1 MNLEQQRAIAIA
13 QAKRRRAEAE
23 QQQIRPEDR
32 RNSDGIPGGPDIDVQ
47 PVEASS
53 TLGQQALDVS
63 AGILGA
69 PIDATSELMGA
80 LGLPTSETPF
90 GGSKFFGGVLHGLSG
105 SRERDAIGE
114 TPGIEYDGAP
124 LGERAYASFLNTPEA
139 RDRYLTNTYGE
150 ENQGW
155 YVLHDKF
162 GNPTDRRVVRDKE
175 GIERLFNSPGVDLG
189 DVAGI
194 AGGVPDL
201 IGAIGGG
208 IASVPTYAGGPAVG
222 IPVSAMTSAAGAQMV
237 GETVGRLFPE
247 NREVEPSVV
256 DDVLPRAAGEA
267 GVDALLG
274 AIFGGAGK
282 LAHGAGN
289 WAKAPFAKSASD
301 PIATEYRQASERLRA
316 QGYDIS
322 PLASEEGAGG
332 FVPRLEGML
341 EKLPGSS
348 EAMRQYRQRGDQAI
362 ARFQDDIAGDVDPNQ
377 VGREAVSELSTQ
389 RKNLTIDREQAL
401 SRADDAINRNQTDLT
416 ERQGP
421 FMSAEGA
428 GQQTRAGLERAR
440 QQFKDEAKRL
450 YDAARAAPGGQ
461 DAIVDVSPVRAQ
473 VERIRKELPP
483 TATRDVSHSTGLLDA
498 NGRPLSRSVS
508 EGGDPAAQFVP
519 SGLSKFLA
527 GIDNVADTMTIEQAR
542 QMRSMVMDAIDDKT
556 LMPGVPERYLNQL
569 NQAISR
575 SIDDSVARAG
585 TPELRQAL
593 SDANR
598 YYAQNIDR
606 FSRKGIAET
615 YREPIQSGFI
625 EDNKLVERLIAGRGN
640 PGVIRETRDL
650 MGAESAEWAATRRS
664 AVEQILDTGRDQ
676 TRQGRK
682 VVNVDGL
689 VDRLNR
695 LDDEAVT
702 ELFGVRDAAQLRN
715 LAVDISNR
723 SKYLDAEALSQ
734 NGTPNIMGQ
743 LRAAAVAEDQI
754 AREYRNSAIG
764 PFLRGENGAAAKL
777 DAEELVPWLYRRAS
791 PNEALQVM
799 SKLPTPMKA
808 QVERGIVADIV
819 ESAISRGGDDMSAVR
834 RLVTG
839 EANPADSQGIA
850 ELLGAGK
857 DSVSRQQADR
867 INALVSPENRQALR
881 DLALITAR
889 RQERDAT
896 TSAIGGLAA
905 GAAVTG
911 MLSSPGKALHG
922 AIIARGLASLITH
935 PGFRRWMT
943 STNRRTM
950 SPTTQ
955 AQMTALTPQAIG
967 LAGSALAEN
976 SDVQAAMEWLNAGA
990 SQINEAGERVTRPP
1004 QGAGSWE
1011 DFFEREIAR

>member
-1 MNLEQQRAIAIA
+1 MNLEQKRAVALA
-13 QAKRRRAEAE
+13 QARRRRAEAE
-23 QQQIRPEDR
+23 QMEVRPEDR
-32 RNSDGIPGGPDIDVQ
+32 RDSRGVPGGPDQPAVPPPGRAERAID
-47 PVEASS
+47 
-53 TLGQQALDVS
+53 T
-63 AGILGA
+63 AGTVLGA
-69 PIDATSELMGA
+69 PLDMADTVLSSIFGMPPSEISAGELFGSGMQAVAGIKENRRIEATN
-80 LGLPTSETPF
+80 
-90 GGSKFFGGVLHGLSG
+90 
-105 SRERDAIGE
+105 
-114 TPGIEYDGAP
+114 PGIQPGGAP
-124 LGERAYASFLNTPEA
+124 LSERAYSSFLNTPEA
-139 RDRYLTNTYGE
+139 RDRYLTNTYGA
-150 ENQGW
+150 ENEGW
-155 YVLHDKF
+155 YVLNDQF
-162 GNPTDRRVVRDKE
+162 GNPTDRRVVRDKD
-175 GIERLFNSPGVDLG
+175 GIERLFNPPGIDMG
-189 DVAGI
+189 DI
-194 AGGVPDL
+194 ASMSGGVPDL
-201 IGAIGGG
+201 VGAIGGAA
-208 IASVPTYAGGPAVG
+208 ASVPAYSVSPAVG
-222 IPVSAMTSAAGAQMV
+222 IPASAVMSAAGAQMV
-237 GETVGRLFPE
+237 GEAVGRLFPE
-247 NREVEPSVV
+247 NREAEPSIV

-267 GVDALLG
+267 SIDALLG
-274 AIFGGAGK
+274 TIFGGAGR
-282 LAHGAGN
+282 LASGATN

-301 PIATEYRQASERLRA
+301 PIATEFRQASERLRS
-316 QGYDIS
+316 QGYDIA

-332 FVPRLEGML
+332 FIPRMEGML

-348 EAMRQYRQRGDQAI
+348 EAMRQYRQRGDQAV
-362 ARFQDDIAGDVDPNQ
+362 ARFQDDLAGGVDPNQ
-377 VGREAVSELSTQ
+377 VGREAVGELSTQ
-389 RKNLTIDREQAL
+389 RQNLTIDREQAL
-401 SRADDAINRNQTDLT
+401 TRADQAIDRNQTNLT

-421 FMSAEGA
+421 LMSAEGA

-440 QQFKDEAKRL
+440 QEFKDEAKRL

-461 DAIVDVSPVRAQ
+461 DAIVNVGPVREQ
-473 VERIRKELPP
+473 VARIREALPP
-483 TATRDVSHSTGLLDA
+483 TADGSPSNRFTPQG
-498 NGRPLSRSVS
+498 LSR
-508 EGGDPAAQFVP
+508 
-519 SGLSKFLA
+519 FLLGVDDIA
-527 GIDNVADTMTIEQAR
+527 ENVTIEQAR
-542 QMRSMVMDAIDDKT
+542 QMRSLIMDAIDDKT

-593 SDANR
+593 SEANR
-598 YYAQNIDR
+598 FYAQNIDR
-606 FSRKGIAET
+606 FNRKGIAET
-615 YREPIQSGFI
+615 YREPTQSGFV
-625 EDNKLVERLIAGRGN
+625 EENKLVERLLTGRGA

-650 MGAESAEWAATRRS
+650 MGANSPEWAATRRS

-689 VDRLNR
+689 VERLNR

-702 ELFGVRDAAQLRN
+702 ELFGVADAQQLRN

-743 LRAAAVAEDQI
+743 LRAAAAAEDQI

-764 PFLRGENGAAAKL
+764 PFLQGENGAAAKL
-777 DAEELVPWLYRRAS
+777 NAEELVPWLYRRAS
-791 PNEALQVM
+791 PNEAVQVM
-799 SKLPTPMKA
+799 SKLPAPMKA

-819 ESAISRGGDDMSAVR
+819 ESAISRGGGDMSAVR
-834 RLVTG
+834 RLVTN
-839 EANPADSQGIA
+839 EAAPADSQGIA

-911 MLSSPGKALHG
+911 MLSSPGKAFQG
-922 AIIARGLASLITH
+922 AIVARGLAALITQ

-943 STNRRTM
+943 NTNRRTM

-990 SQINEAGERVTRPP
+990 SQISETGERVTRPP

>member
-1 MNLEQQRAIAIA
+1 MTPEQQKALALARA
-13 QAKRRRAEAE
+13 RRRRTEAE
-23 QQQIRPEDR
+23 QMEVRPEDR
-32 RNSDGIPGGPDIDVQ
+32 RDSRGVPGGPDLPAIPPPGFGERAIDTTATVMGA
-47 PVEASS
+47 PLDAADSVLSS
-53 TLGQQALDVS
+53 IFGMPPSEISAADLIGSGMHAV
-63 AGILGA
+63 AGIKENRR
-69 PIDATSELMGA
+69 IEATN
-80 LGLPTSETPF
+80 
-90 GGSKFFGGVLHGLSG
+90 
-105 SRERDAIGE
+105 
-114 TPGIEYDGAP
+114 PGIQPGGAP
-124 LGERAYASFLNTPEA
+124 LGERAYSSFLNTPEA

-155 YVLHDKF
+155 YVLNDQF
-162 GNPTDRRVVRDKE
+162 GNPTDRHVVRDKD
-175 GIERLFNSPGVDLG
+175 GVERLFNPPGIDMG
-189 DVAGI
+189 DVASM

-201 IGAIGGG
+201 VGAIGGAA
-208 IASVPTYAGGPAVG
+208 ASVPAYSATPAVG
-222 IPVSAMTSAAGAQMV
+222 IPTSAVMSAAGAQMV

-247 NREVEPSVV
+247 NREVEPSIV

-267 GVDALLG
+267 SVDAILG
-274 AIFGGAGK
+274 TIFGGTGRLAAG
-282 LAHGAGN
+282 ATN
-289 WAKAPFAKSASD
+289 WVKAPFAKSASD
-301 PIATEYRQASERLRA
+301 PIATEFRQASERLRS
-316 QGYDIS
+316 QGYDIA
-322 PLASEEGAGG
+322 PLPSESGAGG
-332 FVPRLEGML
+332 FLPRLEGL
-341 EKLPGSS
+341 VSKLPGSS
-348 EAMRQYRQRGDQAI
+348 EAMRQYRERGDQAV
-362 ARFQDDIAGDVDPNQ
+362 ARFQDDIAGGVDPNA
-377 VGREAVSELSTQ
+377 VGREAVGELSTQ
-389 RKNLTIDREQAL
+389 RQNLTIDREQAL
-401 SRADDAINRNQTDLT
+401 TRADQAIDRNQTNLT

-421 FMSAEGA
+421 LMSAEGA

-440 QQFKDEAKRL
+440 QEFKDEAKRL

-461 DAIVDVSPVRAQ
+461 DAIVNVGPVRQQ
-473 VERIRKELPP
+473 VARIREALPP
-483 TATRDVSHSTGLLDA
+483 TADGAPSSRFTPQG
-498 NGRPLSRSVS
+498 LSR
-508 EGGDPAAQFVP
+508 
-519 SGLSKFLA
+519 FLLGVDDIA
-527 GIDNVADTMTIEQAR
+527 ENVTIEQAR
-542 QMRSMVMDAIDDKT
+542 QMRSLIMDAIDDKT

-585 TPELRQAL
+585 TPELRHAL
-593 SDANR
+593 SEANR
-598 YYAQNIDR
+598 FYAQNIDR
-606 FSRKGIAET
+606 FNRKGIAET
-615 YREPIQSGFI
+615 YREPIQSGYV
-625 EDNKLVERLIAGRGN
+625 EDNKLVERLLTGRGA

-650 MGAESAEWAATRRS
+650 MGANSPEWASTRRS

-689 VDRLNR
+689 VERLNR

-702 ELFGVRDAAQLRN
+702 ELFGVADAQQLRN
-715 LAVDISNR
+715 LAVDISTR

-743 LRAAAVAEDQI
+743 LRAAATAEDQI
-754 AREYRNSAIG
+754 ARQYRDSAIG

-777 DAEELVPWLYRRAS
+777 NAEELVPWLYRRAS

-799 SKLPTPMKA
+799 TKLPAPMKA

-819 ESAISRGGDDMSAVR
+819 ESAISRGGGDMSAVR
-834 RLVTG
+834 RLITN

-911 MLSSPGKALHG
+911 MLSSPGRAFQG
-922 AIIARGLASLITH
+922 AVVARGLAALITQ

-943 STNRRTM
+943 NTNRKTM
-950 SPTTQ
+950 SPGAQ

-967 LAGSALAEN
+967 LAGNALAEN
-976 SDVQAAMEWLNAGA
+976 SDVQAALEWLNAGA

>member
-23 QQQIRPEDR
+23 QQAIRPEDR
-32 RNSDGIPGGPDIDVQ
+32 RNSDGIPGGPDFEVQ
-47 PVEASS
+47 PAEASS
-53 TLGQQALDVS
+53 TLGQRALDVS

-80 LGLPTSETPF
+80 LGLPTSDAPF

-105 SRERDAIGE
+105 SRERDAMGDM
-114 TPGIEYDGAP
+114 PGIEAGGAP

-162 GNPTDRRVVRDKE
+162 GSPTDRRVVRNKD
-175 GIERLFNSPGVDLG
+175 GIERLFNPPGIDLG
-189 DVAGI
+189 DVAGM

-201 IGAIGGG
+201 VGAIGGG
-208 IASVPTYAGGPAVG
+208 ITSVPAYAGGPGVG
-222 IPVSAMTSAAGAQMV
+222 IPVSAVTSAAGAQMV

-247 NREVEPSVV
+247 NREVEPSIV

-274 AIFGGAGK
+274 AMFGGAGR
-282 LAHGAGN
+282 LAHGAAS
-289 WAKAPFAKSASD
+289 WARAPFAKSASD
-301 PIATEYRQASERLRA
+301 PIATEYRQAAERLRS
-316 QGYDIS
+316 QGYDIA

-362 ARFQDDIAGDVDPNQ
+362 ARFQDDIAGGVDPNQ
-377 VGREAVSELSTQ
+377 IGREAISELSTQ

-401 SRADDAINRNQTDLT
+401 SRADDAIDRNQVNLT

-421 FMSAEGA
+421 LMSAEGA
-428 GQQTRAGLERAR
+428 GRQTRAGLERAR
-440 QQFKDEAKRL
+440 QEFKDEAKRL

-461 DAIVDVSPVRAQ
+461 DAIVNVRPVRDQ
-473 VERIRKELPP
+473 VARIREALPP
-483 TATRDVSHSTGLLDA
+483 TTDGSPSTRFTPQG
-498 NGRPLSRSVS
+498 LSR
-508 EGGDPAAQFVP
+508 
-519 SGLSKFLA
+519 FLLGVDDIA
-527 GIDNVADTMTIEQAR
+527 ENVTIEQAR
-542 QMRSMVMDAIDDKT
+542 QMRSLIMDAIDDKT

-585 TPELRQAL
+585 TPELRKAL

-615 YREPIQSGFI
+615 YREPIQPGYV
-625 EDNKLVERLIAGRGN
+625 EDNKLVERLLFGRGN

-650 MGAESAEWAATRRS
+650 MGANSPEWAATRRN

-676 TRQGRK
+676 MRQGRK

-695 LDDEAVT
+695 LDDEAIT
-702 ELFGVRDAAQLRN
+702 ELFGVSDAQQLRN

-723 SKYLDAEALSQ
+723 SKYLDAEALSLQ
-734 NGTPNIMGQ
+734 NGTPNIMSQ
-743 LRAAAVAEDQI
+743 LRAAAAADDQI
-754 AREYRNSAIG
+754 AREYRNGAIG

-777 DAEELVPWLYRRAS
+777 NAEELVPWLYRRAS
-791 PNEALQVM
+791 PNEAIQVM
-799 SKLPTPMKA
+799 SKLPVPMKA

-819 ESAISRGGDDMSAVR
+819 ESAISRGGGDMSAVR
-834 RLVTG
+834 RLVTN
-839 EANPADSQGIA
+839 EANPADSQSIA

-896 TSAIGGLAA
+896 TSAVGGLAA

-911 MLSSPGKALHG
+911 MLSSPSRAFQG
-922 AIIARGLASLITH
+922 AVVARGLAALITH

-943 STNRRTM
+943 NTNRKAM
-950 SPTTQ
+950 SPGAQ

-967 LAGSALAEN
+967 LAGNALAEN
-976 SDVQAAMEWLNAGA
+976 SDVQAAIEWLNAGA
-990 SQINEAGERVTRPP
+990 SQINEAGKRISRPP

>member
-13 QAKRRRAEAE
+13 QAKRRRAEAG
-23 QQQIRPEDR
+23 QQAIRPEDR
-32 RNSDGIPGGPDIDVQ
+32 RNSDGMPGGPDIDV
-47 PVEASS
+47 PPAEASS

-80 LGLPTSETPF
+80 IGLPTSDVPF

-105 SRERDAIGE
+105 SRERDALGE
-114 TPGIEYDGAP
+114 MPGIEPGGAP
-124 LGERAYASFLNTPEA
+124 LGQRAYSSFLNTPEA

-162 GNPTDRRVVRDKE
+162 GNPTERRVVRDKD
-175 GIERLFNSPGVDLG
+175 GIERLFNPPGIDLG
-189 DVAGI
+189 DVAGM
-194 AGGVPDL
+194 AGGIPDL
-201 IGAIGGG
+201 VGAIGGG
-208 IASVPTYAGGPAVG
+208 VASVPAYSGGPAVG
-222 IPVSAMTSAAGAQMV
+222 IPASAITSAAGAQLV
-237 GETVGRLFPE
+237 GESIGRLFPE
-247 NREVEPSVV
+247 NREVEPSIV
-256 DDVLPRAAGEA
+256 DNVLPRAAGEA
-267 GVDALLG
+267 TGDALLG

-282 LAHGAGN
+282 LAHGASN

-301 PIATEYRQASERLRA
+301 PIATEYRQAAERLRS

-332 FVPRLEGML
+332 FVPRMEGML

-362 ARFQDDIAGDVDPNQ
+362 ARFQDDIAGGVDPNQ

-401 SRADDAINRNQTDLT
+401 SRADDAIDRNQTNLT

-440 QQFKDEAKRL
+440 QEFKDEAKRL
-450 YDAARAAPGGQ
+450 YDAARSAPGGK
-461 DAIVDVSPVRAQ
+461 DAIVNVSPVRDQ
-473 VERIRKELPP
+473 VARIREALPP
-483 TATRDVSHSTGLLDA
+483 TTEGGPSTRFTPQG
-498 NGRPLSRSVS
+498 LSR
-508 EGGDPAAQFVP
+508 
-519 SGLSKFLA
+519 FLIGVDDIA
-527 GIDNVADTMTIEQAR
+527 ENVTIEQAR
-542 QMRSMVMDAIDDKT
+542 QMRSLIMDAIDDKT

-598 YYAQNIDR
+598 YYAQNVDR
-606 FSRKGIAET
+606 FSRKGVAET
-615 YREPIQSGFI
+615 YRDPIQSGYV
-625 EDNKLVERLIAGRGN
+625 EDNKLVERLLSGRGN

-650 MGAESAEWAATRRS
+650 MGADSPEWAATRRN

-676 TRQGRK
+676 MRQGRK

-702 ELFGVRDAAQLRN
+702 ELFGVRDAQQLRN

-743 LRAAAVAEDQI
+743 LRAAAAADDQI
-754 AREYRNSAIG
+754 AREYRNGAIG

-777 DAEELVPWLYRRAS
+777 NAEELVPWLYRRAS
-791 PNEALQVM
+791 PAEAIQVM
-799 SKLPTPMKA
+799 SKLPAPMKA
-808 QVERGIVADIV
+808 QVERGVVADIV
-819 ESAISRGGDDMSAVR
+819 EGAISRGGGDMSAVR

-857 DSVSRQQADR
+857 DSASRQQADR

-896 TSAIGGLAA
+896 TSAVGGLAA

-911 MLSSPGKALHG
+911 MLSSPSRAFQG
-922 AIIARGLASLITH
+922 AVVARGLASLITY

-943 STNRRTM
+943 NTNRKAM
-950 SPTTQ
+950 SPGTQ

-967 LAGSALAEN
+967 LAGNALAEN
-976 SDVQAAMEWLNAGA
+976 ADVQAALEWLNAGA
-990 SQINEAGERVTRPP
+990 SQLTEAGERVSRPP
-1004 QGAGSWE
+1004 QGTGSWE
-1011 DFFEREIAR
+1011 EFFQREIAR

>member
-23 QQQIRPEDR
+23 QQEVRPEDR
-32 RNSDGIPGGPDIDVQ
+32 RNSDGIPGGPDIEVQ
-47 PVEASS
+47 PAEAAS
-53 TLGQQALDVS
+53 TLGQRALDVS

-69 PIDATSELMGA
+69 PIDATSELIGA

-162 GNPTDRRVVRDKE
+162 GNPTDRRVVRDKD
-175 GIERLFNSPGVDLG
+175 GIERLFNPPGIDLG

-208 IASVPTYAGGPAVG
+208 IASVPAYSGGPAVG

-247 NREVEPSVV
+247 NREVEPSVI

-332 FVPRLEGML
+332 FVPRMEGML

-362 ARFQDDIAGDVDPNQ
+362 ARFQDDIAGGVDPNQ

-401 SRADDAINRNQTDLT
+401 FRADDAINRNQTDLT

-428 GQQTRAGLERAR
+428 GQQTRSGLERAR

-450 YDAARAAPGGQ
+450 YDAARAAPGGR
-461 DAIVDVSPVRAQ
+461 DAIVNVSPVRDQ
-473 VERIRKELPP
+473 VARIREALPP
-483 TATRDVSHSTGLLDA
+483 TTDGGPSTRFTPQG
-498 NGRPLSRSVS
+498 LSR
-508 EGGDPAAQFVP
+508 
-519 SGLSKFLA
+519 FLLGVDDIA
-527 GIDNVADTMTIEQAR
+527 ENVTIEQAR
-542 QMRSMVMDAIDDKT
+542 QMRSLIMDAIDDKT

-593 SDANR
+593 SEANR
-598 YYAQNIDR
+598 FYAQNIDR
-606 FSRKGIAET
+606 FNRKGIAET
-615 YREPIQSGFI
+615 YREPTQSGFV
-625 EDNKLVERLIAGRGN
+625 EDNKLVERLLTGRGN

-650 MGAESAEWAATRRS
+650 MGADSREWAATRRS

-689 VDRLNR
+689 VERLNR

-702 ELFGVRDAAQLRN
+702 ELFGVADAQQLRN

-734 NGTPNIMGQ
+734 NGTPNIMSQ

-754 AREYRNSAIG
+754 ARDYRNSAIG

-777 DAEELVPWLYRRAS
+777 NAEELVPWLYRRAS

-799 SKLPTPMKA
+799 SKLPAPMKA
-808 QVERGIVADIV
+808 QVERGVVADIV
-819 ESAISRGGDDMSAVR
+819 ESAISRGGGDMSAVR

-896 TSAIGGLAA
+896 TSAVGGLAA

-911 MLSSPGKALHG
+911 MLSSPSKALHG

-943 STNRRTM
+943 NTNRRTM

-1004 QGAGSWE
+1004 QGAGTWE